1 MRLGL
6 NLGYWGT
13 KLATDSTL
21 VAEAERLGYHSVWTA
36 EAYGSDAVTP
46 LAYLAARTQR
56 IKLGSGILQMPART
70 PAMTAMTA
78 ATLDDV
84 SHGRFLLGLGVSGP
98 QVVEGWHGRPY
109 GKPLKVTR
117 EYVSI
122 VRRILARDEPV
133 EFDGEYYQM
142 PYRGPG
148 ATGLG
153 KALQLISKSGNPA
166 PPIYLAAI
174 GPNNVRLAA
183 EIADGWLP
191 VFYSP
196 EKAATIFRP
205 LLDEGFARSGEE
217 DKADRFDTAVSVFVS
232 LDGDLD
238 HARLAAKPM
247 ISLYVG
253 GMGAKGKNFYNDLA
267 HRYGY
272 GEAADRIQELYLAG
286 RKMDAMR
293 AVPDDLVDE
302 VSLVGSRDRIAEQ
315 LEQWKGSGVTTLI
328 AATTDLP
335 TVRTLAELVL

>member
-1 MRLGL
+1 MHLGL

-13 KLATDSTL
+13 ALAGDTTL
-21 VAEAERLGYHSVWTA
+21 VTEAERLGYDSVWTA

-46 LAYLAARTQR
+46 LAYLAARTER

-78 ATLDDV
+78 STLDEM
-84 SHGRFLLGLGVSGP
+84 SNGRFLLGLGVSGP

-109 GKPLKVTR
+109 GKPLRVTR
-117 EYVSI
+117 EYVEI
-122 VRRILARDEPV
+122 IRKILARDEPV
-133 EFDGEYYQM
+133 EFDGEYYQL
-142 PYRGPG
+142 PYQGPG
-148 ATGLG
+148 STGAG
-153 KALQLISKSGNPA
+153 KALKLISKPRNPNL
-166 PPIYLAAI
+166 PIYLAAI
-174 GPNNVRLAA
+174 GPNNVRLTA

-196 EKAATIFRP
+196 EQAGNIFQP

-217 DKADRFDTAVSVFVS
+217 DKAGRFDTAVSVFVS
-232 LDGDLD
+232 IGDDLER
-238 HARLAAKPM
+238 ARLAAKPM
-247 ISLYVG
+247 ISLYIG
-253 GMGAKGKNFYNDLA
+253 GMGAKEKNFYHDLA

-272 GEAADRIQELYLAG
+272 GDAADRIQEAYLAG

-293 AVPDDLVDE
+293 AVPDELVDE
-302 VSLVGSRDRIAEQ
+302 VSLVGPRDRIAERVDV
-315 LEQWKGSGVTTLI
+315 WKGSGVTTLI

>member
-13 KLATDSTL
+13 KLAADTTL
-21 VAEAERLGYHSVWTA
+21 VTEAERLGYHSVWTA

-46 LAYLAARTQR
+46 LAYIAARTER

-78 ATLDDV
+78 ATLDEM

-109 GKPLKVTR
+109 GKPLRVTR
-117 EYVSI
+117 EYVEI
-122 VRRILARDEPV
+122 VRKILARDEPV
-133 EFDGEYYQM
+133 EYDGEYYQM

-148 ATGLG
+148 TTGVG
-153 KALQLISKSGNPA
+153 KPLKLISKPSNPNL
-166 PPIYLAAI
+166 PIYLAAI
-174 GPNNVRLAA
+174 GPYNVRLTA

-196 EKAATIFRP
+196 EQADIVFQP
-205 LLDEGFARSGEE
+205 LLDEGFSRSGEE
-217 DKADRFDTAVSVFVS
+217 DKADRFDTAVTVFVS
-232 LDGDLD
+232 LDDDLER
-238 HARLAAKPM
+238 ARLAAKPM
-247 ISLYVG
+247 ISLYIG
-253 GMGAKGKNFYNDLA
+253 GMGAKGKNFYHDLA

-272 GEAADRIQELYLAG
+272 GEAADRIQDLYLAG
-286 RKMDAMR
+286 HKMEAMR
-293 AVPDDLVDE
+293 AIPDELVDE
-302 VSLVGSRDRIAEQ
+302 VSLVGSRERIADR
-315 LEQWKGSGVTTLI
+315 LDVWKESEVTTLI

>member
-13 KLATDSTL
+13 AV
-21 VAEAERLGYHSVWTA
+21 VADTSIVTEAERLGYDSVWTA

-46 LAYLAARTQR
+46 LAYLAGRTDR
-56 IKLGSGILQMPART
+56 IRLGSGILQIPART

-78 ATLDDV
+78 ATLDHL
-84 SHGRFLLGLGVSGP
+84 SGGRFILGLGVSGP
-98 QVVEGWHGRPY
+98 QVVEGWHGKPY
-109 GKPLKVTR
+109 GKPLSVTR
-117 EYVSI
+117 EYI
-122 VRRILARDEPV
+122 EILRRILARNEPV
-133 EFDGEYYQM
+133 EFDGEYFNM

-153 KALQLISKSGNPA
+153 KPLKLIDKPLNSDL
-166 PPIYLAAI
+166 PIYLAAI

-196 EKAATIFRP
+196 EKAGSVFDP
-205 LLDEGFARSGEE
+205 LLAEGFRRSGEP
-217 DKADRFDTAVSVFVS
+217 DTAARFDTAVTVTVAV
-232 LDGDLD
+232 DDDLD
-238 HARLAAKPM
+238 RARMAARPM
-247 ISLYVG
+247 LSLYIG
-253 GMGAKGKNFYNDLA
+253 GMGSRGKNFYHDLA

-272 GEAADRIQELYLAG
+272 GEAADRIQDAYLAG
-286 RKMDAMR
+286 RKMEAMR

-302 VSLVGSRDRIAEQ
+302 VSLVGSKERIADR
-315 LEQWKGSGVTTLI
+315 LDVWRASGVTTLL
-328 AATTDLP
+328 ASTTDLT

>member
-13 KLATDSTL
+13 KLAADTTL
-21 VAEAERLGYHSVWTA
+21 VTEAERLGYHSVWTA

-46 LAYLAARTQR
+46 LAYIAARTER

-78 ATLDDV
+78 ATLDEM

-109 GKPLKVTR
+109 GKPLRVTR
-117 EYVSI
+117 EYVEI
-122 VRRILARDEPV
+122 VRKILARDEPV
-133 EFDGEYYQM
+133 EYDGEYYQM

-148 ATGLG
+148 TTGVG
-153 KALQLISKSGNPA
+153 KALKLISKPSNPNL
-166 PPIYLAAI
+166 PIYLAAI
-174 GPNNVRLAA
+174 GPRNVQLTA

-196 EKAATIFRP
+196 ERAGTVFQP
-205 LLDEGFARSGEE
+205 LLDKGFSQSGEE
-217 DKADRFDTAVSVFVS
+217 DKADRFDTAVTVFVS
-232 LDGDLD
+232 LDDDLER
-238 HARLAAKPM
+238 ARLAAKPM
-247 ISLYVG
+247 ISLYIG
-253 GMGAKGKNFYNDLA
+253 GMGAKGKNFYHDLA

-272 GEAADRIQELYLAG
+272 GEAADRIQDLYLAG
-286 RKMDAMR
+286 HKMEAMR
-293 AVPDDLVDE
+293 AIPDELVDE
-302 VSLVGSRDRIAEQ
+302 VSLVGSRERIADR
-315 LEQWKGSGVTTLI
+315 LDVWKESGVTTLI

-335 TVRTLAELVL
+335 TVRTLAELLL

>member
-13 KLATDSTL
+13 KLAADTTL
-21 VAEAERLGYHSVWTA
+21 VTEAERLGYHSVWTA

-46 LAYLAARTQR
+46 LAYIAARTER

-78 ATLDDV
+78 ATLDEM

-109 GKPLKVTR
+109 GKPLRVTR
-117 EYVSI
+117 EYVEI
-122 VRRILARDEPV
+122 VRKILARDEPV
-133 EFDGEYYQM
+133 EYDGEYYQM

-148 ATGLG
+148 TTGVG
-153 KALQLISKSGNPA
+153 KPLKLISKPSNPNL
-166 PPIYLAAI
+166 PIYLAAI
-174 GPNNVRLAA
+174 GPYNVRLTA

-196 EKAATIFRP
+196 EQADIVFQP
-205 LLDEGFARSGEE
+205 LLDEGFSQSGEE
-217 DKADRFDTAVSVFVS
+217 GKADRFDTAVTVFVS
-232 LDGDLD
+232 LDDDLER
-238 HARLAAKPM
+238 ARLAAKPM
-247 ISLYVG
+247 ISLYIG
-253 GMGAKGKNFYNDLA
+253 GMGAKGKNFYHDLA

-272 GEAADRIQELYLAG
+272 GEAADRIQDLYLAG
-286 RKMDAMR
+286 HKMEAMR
-293 AVPDDLVDE
+293 AIPDELVDE
-302 VSLVGSRDRIAEQ
+302 VSLVGSRERIADR
-315 LEQWKGSGVTTLI
+315 LDVWKESEVTTLI

-335 TVRTLAELVL
+335 TVHTLAELVL

>member
-13 KLATDSTL
+13 KLAGDTTL
-21 VAEAERLGYHSVWTA
+21 VTEAERLGYDSVWTA

-46 LAYLAARTQR
+46 LAYLAARTER

-78 ATLDDV
+78 STLDEM

-109 GKPLKVTR
+109 GKPLRVTR
-117 EYVSI
+117 EYIAI
-122 VRRILARDEPV
+122 VRKILARDVPV

-148 ATGLG
+148 TTGLG
-153 KALQLISKSGNPA
+153 KPLKLISKSPNA
-166 PPIYLAAI
+166 DMPIYLAAI
-174 GPNNVRLAA
+174 GPNNVRLTA

-196 EKAATIFRP
+196 EQAGNVFQP
-205 LLDEGFARSGEE
+205 LLHDGFARSGEE
-217 DKADRFDTAVSVFVS
+217 NKADRFDTAVTVFVS
-232 LDGDLD
+232 LDDDLER
-238 HARLAAKPM
+238 ARLAAKPM

-253 GMGAKGKNFYNDLA
+253 GMGAKGKNFYHDLA

-272 GEAADRIQELYLAG
+272 GEAADRVQEAYLAG
-286 RKMDAMR
+286 RTMEAMR
-293 AVPDDLVDE
+293 AIPDQLVDE
-302 VSLVGSRDRIAEQ
+302 VSFIGSRDRISDR
-315 LEQWKGSGVTTLI
+315 LEVWKESGVTTLI

-335 TVRTLAELVL
+335 TVRTLAELLL

>member
-13 KLATDSTL
+13 ALAGDSTL
-21 VAEAERLGYHSVWTA
+21 VTEAERLGYDSVWTA

-46 LAYLAARTQR
+46 LAFIAARTDR
-56 IKLGSGILQMPART
+56 IRLGSGILQMPART

-78 ATLDDV
+78 ATLDEM
-84 SHGRFLLGLGVSGP
+84 SGGRFILGLGVSGP
-98 QVVEGWHGRPY
+98 QVVEGWHGRAY
-109 GKPLKVTR
+109 GKPLTVTR
-117 EYVSI
+117 EYIAI
-122 VRRILARDEPV
+122 VRKILAREEPV

-148 ATGLG
+148 STGAG
-153 KALQLISKSGNPA
+153 KALKLISKPRNPDL
-166 PPIYLAAI
+166 PIYLAAI

-196 EKAATIFRP
+196 EQAGSTFQP
-205 LLDEGFARSGEE
+205 LLEEGFARSGDEG
-217 DKADRFDTAVSVFVS
+217 KADRFDTAVSVFVS
-232 LDGDLD
+232 LDDDLER
-238 HARLAAKPM
+238 ARLAAKPM
-247 ISLYVG
+247 ISLYIG
-253 GMGAKGKNFYNDLA
+253 GMGAKGKNFYHNLA

-272 GEAADRIQELYLAG
+272 GEAADRIQEAYLDG
-286 RKMDAMR
+286 RTMEAMR

-302 VSLVGSRDRIAEQ
+302 VSLVGPRERIADR
-315 LEQWKGSGVTTLI
+315 LEAWKDSGVTTLI
-328 AATTDLP
+328 AATSDLP